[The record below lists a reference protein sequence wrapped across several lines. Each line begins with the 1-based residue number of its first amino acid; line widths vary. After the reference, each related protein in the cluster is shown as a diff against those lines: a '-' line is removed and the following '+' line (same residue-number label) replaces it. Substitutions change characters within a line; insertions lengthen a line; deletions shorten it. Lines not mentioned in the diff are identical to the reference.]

1 MLLILCRTKK
11 YILARVSGKLVLLDK
26 LLPKL
31 KFGGHFFTQFKIMLD
46 IIENNL
52 NFRHFKLKGIDGFII
67 GKKRQ
72 IAIYQY
78 QVRINMTAT
87 NTSKLRIRTCELVRN
102 VSKVKTVIF
111 KVIKIY

>member
-1 MLLILCRTKK
+1 MF
-11 YILARVSGKLVLLDK
+11 ARVSGKLVLLDK

-31 KFGGHFFTQFKIMLD
+31 KVGGHFFTQFKIMLD

-52 NFRHFKLKGIDGFII
+52 NFRHFKLKGIDGITI
-67 GKKRQ
+67 GKNRQ
-72 IAIYQY
+72 MAIYQY